1 MRAVM
6 PDVVFAVPF
15 AMDNTM
21 RFLRTV
27 LEVPGVRVGVISQ
40 DPIDK
45 LPEDIRDKI
54 AAFAPT
60 RDAMDAEHIVGAVR
74 AVAKQWGGN
83 VDRVIGILEQAQV
96 PLAEARERLG
106 LPGLS
111 AAAARNFREK
121 AQMKDVLRQHGL
133 PCARHC
139 LAHDPAAALAFARE
153 LGGPMVVKPPAGAGA
168 KNTFRLDRAADLET
182 YLRTAPPSPGSP
194 LLLEEFIVGREF
206 SFDSVTLGGR
216 HVFHSVSC
224 YFPTP
229 LEVLREPWIQWC
241 VMLPRDVSGPEFQA
255 IHQAG
260 PQALSVLGV
269 GHGITHMEWFRR
281 DDGSIAISEVAARPP
296 GAQFMTL
303 LSHAHG
309 IDFYRAWAELMI
321 FDRFTPPER
330 KFAAG
335 AAYLRG
341 QGQGRV
347 KQVHGLDRAQRELG
361 ALVVEAK
368 LPQAGQTPSDSYE
381 GDGYVILRHE
391 DTRVVEAG
399 LQRLVA
405 SLRVELG

>member
-1 MRAVM
+1 M

-27 LEVPGVRVGVISQ
+27 LDVPGVRVAVISQ

-45 LPEDIRDKI
+45 FPEDIRGKI

-83 VDRVIGILEQAQV
+83 VDRVIGILEQAQM
-96 PLAEARERLG
+96 PLAEARERLR

-139 LAHDPAAALAFARE
+139 LALNPAAALAFARE
-153 LGGPMVVKPPAGAGA
+153 LGGPLVVKPPAGAGA
-168 KNTFRLDRAADLET
+168 KNTFRVDRVSELES
-182 YLRTAPPSPGSP
+182 YLRSSPPSPGSP

-206 SFDSVTLGGR
+206 SFDSITLGGR

-229 LEVLREPWIQWC
+229 LEVLRSPWIQWC
-241 VMLPRDVSGPEFQA
+241 VMLPRDVSGPEFAA

-260 PQALSVLGV
+260 PQALSALGV

-303 LSHAHG
+303 LSHAYG

-368 LPQAGQTPSDSYE
+368 LPQAGQAPSDSYE

-399 LQRLVA
+399 LQRLVS

>member
-1 MRAVM
+1 MT
-6 PDVVFAVPF
+6 DVVFAVPY
-15 AMDNTM
+15 AMENTM

-27 LEVPGVRVGVISQ
+27 TDLPGVRVGVISQ
-40 DPIDK
+40 DPLDK
-45 LPEDIRDKI
+45 LPDDIRQRL
-54 AAFAPT
+54 AGFAPM
-60 RDAMDAEHIVGAVR
+60 RDALATDQVVDAVR

-83 VDRVIGILEQAQV
+83 VDRVLGILEQAQV

-121 AQMKDVLRQHGL
+121 ALMKDVLRQHGL

-139 LAHDPAAALAFARE
+139 LAANTAAALAFARD
-153 LGGPMVVKPPAGAGA
+153 LGGPLVVKPPAGAGA
-168 KNTFRLDRAADLET
+168 KNTFRVDRVADLER
-182 YLRTAPPSPGSP
+182 YLASAPPSAKAP
-194 LLLEEFIVGREF
+194 LLLEEFIVGAEF
-206 SFDSVTLGGR
+206 SFDSVTLAGR

-241 VMLPRDVSGPEFQA
+241 VLLPRDVSGPEFAA
-255 IHQAG
+255 IHHAG
-260 PQALSVLGV
+260 PRALSALGV

-281 DDGSIAISEVAARPP
+281 EDGSIAISEVAARPP

-303 LSHAHG
+303 MSHAHG
-309 IDFYRAWAELMI
+309 VDFYRAWAELMV
-321 FDRFTPPER
+321 FDRFTPPAR
-330 KFAAG
+330 RFAAG

-347 KQVHGLDRAQRELG
+347 KRIVGLERAQQELG
-361 ALVVEAK
+361 DLVVEAK
-368 LPQAGQTPSDSYE
+368 LPQQGQAPSDSYE
-381 GDGYVILRHE
+381 GDGYVILRHP

-399 LQRLVA
+399 LHRLV
-405 SLRVELG
+405 SYLRVELG